1 MFHLFN
7 RVYLDHD
14 HNVDL
19 STKRVVLSDDYG
31 DNLDE
36 DTYQL
41 MGEFLIFNSNNPST
55 LNSSDIYDIVSP
67 LVKLEE
73 KVIIYCD
80 VRTYARIV
88 ALWLKSLVKGSTM
101 RLYSLLMQ
109 SIDLREMADWGSRR
123 HGILLTS
130 NNRLHDIWEKADPC
144 DKLIKFTTKDGL
156 SIISA
161 EFHILRFVLGDVDCG
176 PLVQKSLDLMVRRAF
191 HDYGRERL
199 EAEQMTIFNNLTKSE
214 MLHALATDGKDIL
227 TDRMVKDA
235 TFDLSV
241 EVAKQ
246 TLHITPN
253 SDEVGRHLDVVL
265 GGLFNGEYPVMEVLE
280 SYTVLSAQSNPA
292 LAIISSGDIGQFNFP
307 FINGLMAHK
316 EILLKDVTL

>member
-19 STKRVVLSDDYG
+19 STRRVVLSDDYG

-36 DTYQL
+36 DTHRV

-109 SIDLREMADWGSRR
+109 SIDLREMADWGTRR

-191 HDYGRERL
+191 HDFGRERL
-199 EAEQMTIFNNLTKSE
+199 AAEQMTIFNNLTKSE

-246 TLHITPN
+246 ILHITPN
-253 SDEVGRHLDVVL
+253 SDEVGNHLDVVL

-280 SYTVLSAQSNPA
+280 SYTVLSAQPNPA
-292 LAIISSGDIGQFNFP
+292 LSVISSGDIGQFNFP